1 MLQREALRM
10 ACTHSDAKSG
20 AHPDARTR
28 VSFFRGGMLVLLV
41 HLGSQA
47 AVIMSVSSSGPL
59 NVTD

>member
-1 MLQREALRM
+1 M

>member
-1 MLQREALRM
+1 MPSVRANSAPM
-10 ACTHSDAKSG
+10 AAVASVKVPLESG

-28 VSFFRGGMLVLLV
+28 VSFDGTLV

-47 AVIMSVSSSGPL
+47 AVIMSVPSFGPL

>member
-1 MLQREALRM
+1 M
-10 ACTHSDAKSG
+10 AAVASVKVPLESG

-28 VSFFRGGMLVLLV
+28 VSFDGTLV

-47 AVIMSVSSSGPL
+47 AVIMSVPSFGPL